1 MKIFEKIYTWNS
13 TKVLNEILTVY
24 EQKKYLVV
32 NYLYFANLISTW
44 ILGNKPLNKDFLSSL
59 EEGDFL
65 LPDGIALKL
74 YAKKYFNLNLDNL
87 NWTDFSEYIFQNI
100 DKSDFN
106 LILYWSKKD
115 VIQKAQENISKKYD
129 FEVYYYQDWYRD
141 FDFEQIKNIWNDKIN
156 LMMVGLW
163 TPLQEVWTK
172 NNIENIKKYNL
183 LVFTQGWTFDFW
195 AGNEKRAPK
204 IFINLK
210 LEWLWR
216 FITNPKKNLSKVINS
231 FYLFYYLLKK

>member
-24 EQKKYLVV
+24 EQKGYAIV
-32 NYLYFANLISTW
+32 NYLYFANLISNW
-44 ILGNKPLNKDFLSSL
+44 ILGNKTLNKEFLNSL

-65 LPDGIALKL
+65 LPDGIALRL
-74 YAKKYFNLNLDNL
+74 YAKKYFNLHLDNL
-87 NWTDFSEYIFQNI
+87 NWTDFSEYVLQNL

-106 LILYWSKKD
+106 LIMYWAKKE
-115 VIQKAQENISKKYD
+115 VIQKAQENISQKYNID
-129 FEVYYYQDWYRD
+129 IFYYQDWYSD
-141 FDFEQIKNIWNDKIN
+141 FDFEKINSIWNDKIN
-156 LMMVGLW
+156 IVMVGLW
-163 TPLQEVWTK
+163 TPLQEIWTK
-172 NNIENIKKYNL
+172 KNIESIKKYNL

-195 AGNEKRAPK
+195 AWNEKRAPK

-216 FITNPKKNLSKVINS
+216 FVTNPKKNFKKVINS